1 MSNLNL
7 PHGGALT
14 ERLFPPDQAIAW
26 RKQKKLKG
34 LWPLTLRQ
42 LCDLE
47 MIMRGAFS
55 PLTGFLKKSDYD
67 AVVTR
72 MRLCAFRT
80 ERFGPFPSR
89 WMSPITLLKNFRS
102 VTRLVSRMRMAAC
115 WPHWKLKIFGGPICR
130 KRQSRS
136 IKRKMSAT
144 LA

>member
-14 ERLFPPDQAIAW
+14 ERLVPPDQAVFW

-47 MIMRGAFS
+47 MIMSGAFS
-55 PLTGFLKKSDYD
+55 PLTGFLKRSDYD

-72 MRLCAFRT
+72 MRLLDGTFW
-80 ERFGPFPSR
+80 PI
-89 WMSPITLLKNFRS
+89 PITLDVAENFAEKLS
-102 VTRLVSRMRMAAC
+102 VGDAIGLTDAD
-115 WPHWKLKIFGGPICR
+115 GGLR
-130 KRQSRS
+130 
-136 IKRKMSAT
+136 
-144 LA
+144 

>member
-14 ERLFPPDQAIAW
+14 ERLVPPDQADFW

-47 MIMRGAFS
+47 MIMSGAFS
-55 PLTGFLKKSDYD
+55 PLTGFLKRSDYD

-72 MRLCAFRT
+72 MRLQDGTFW
-80 ERFGPFPSR
+80 PI
-89 WMSPITLLKNFRS
+89 PITLDVAENFAEKLS
-102 VTRLVSRMRMAAC
+102 VGDAIGLTDADGGLLAALEVEDI
-115 WPHWKLKIFGGPICR
+115 WQPDLL
-130 KRQSRS
+130 QEV
-136 IKRKMSAT
+136 
-144 LA
+144 LARAEY